1 MFQVTRKGDNRI
13 DIEFSGKLN
22 SDEMKVALHELFS
35 KTEGIEHGRM
45 LYRIRDFDLPTLGAV
60 AVELSFFPKMI
71 GFIRK
76 FDRAAVLAGKDWL
89 KRVSEMEGALI
100 PGLKIKSFDI
110 HEESEAEAWLE
121 G

>member
-1 MFQVTRKGDNRI
+1 MFQVKRKGDNRI

-22 SDEMKVALHELFS
+22 SDEMKVALHELIS

-45 LYRIRDFDLPTLGAV
+45 LYKIGDFDLPTLGAV
-60 AVELSFFPKMI
+60 AVELSLFPELFR
-71 GFIRK
+71 FIRK
-76 FDRAAVLAGKDWL
+76 FDRAAVIAAKDWL

-100 PGLKIKSFDI
+100 PGLKIKAF
-110 HEESEAEAWLE
+110 EPGEEAEAEVWLE